1 MLIGRANNWLP
12 FVLRDSQML
21 NQLEKKK
28 EEKIDEKIA
37 CTRVRLWSCTAMDVE
52 TRAAIHE
59 SGDTRL
65 AINLL
70 GEVEANSIDDDR
82 RTAPD
87 NREFVIDR
95 ES

>member
-1 MLIGRANNWLP
+1 
-12 FVLRDSQML
+12 
-21 NQLEKKK
+21 
-28 EEKIDEKIA
+28 
-37 CTRVRLWSCTAMDVE
+37 MDVE

-65 AINLL
+65 AVNLL